1 MLMNLS
7 PKTNSLSQAQKHCR
21 HMNKF
26 WREPGE
32 EKMKPLKFHE
42 IFAPTEYTGVYWC
55 SHGPIDSWCKQHQVY
70 GSPGF
75 WKHLTSIPR
84 DNLPEYIAYENN
96 AWTYGVADNLEQV
109 VNFYNKNEDGYFK
122 GNHVIFCGKVVKN
135 PDEPCSGWRWHK
147 WGPYIGTQNPKC
159 EYINDEPE
167 ITEVIVF
174 SIYKII

>member
-32 EKMKPLKFHE
+32 KRYKPYKFNE
-42 IFAPTEYTGVYWC
+42 LFVPTNYTGVYWGHDNC
-55 SHGPIDSWCKQHQVY
+55 INAWCKQYVVY
-70 GSPGF
+70 GTHSY
-75 WKHLTSIPR
+75 WQHLHSIPR
-84 DNLPEYIAYENN
+84 DNMEEYLAYENN
-96 AWTYGVADNLEQV
+96 VWTYGVADNLEQV
-109 VNFYNKNEDGYFK
+109 VKLYEENKEGFFH
-122 GNHVIFCGKVVKN
+122 GNHVILCHKVVKN
-135 PDEPCSGWRWHK
+135 PNEPCSGWRWHK